1 MTSTT
6 CLKHKIIAL
15 YREKYGAGSLENPEY
30 VNVEKIDFQHLQ
42 FVMKHSSEAKTVLQ
56 MLVPIEQAAK
66 LIWYY
71 NTSNINR
78 MKIKRN
84 ELNLTP
90 TTIVKGEVDNI
101 ISEVLWPF
109 EMVVFRRRHNLHVIK

>member
-1 MTSTT
+1 M
-6 CLKHKIIAL
+6 
-15 YREKYGAGSLENPEY
+15 
-30 VNVEKIDFQHLQ
+30 EKIDFQHLQ

-90 TTIVKGEVDNI
+90 TTIMKGEVDNI

>member
-1 MTSTT
+1 M
-6 CLKHKIIAL
+6 
-15 YREKYGAGSLENPEY
+15 KY
-30 VNVEKIDFQHLQ
+30 
-42 FVMKHSSEAKTVLQ
+42 SSEAKSVMQ

-84 ELNLTP
+84 ELRLAPYAITKN
-90 TTIVKGEVDNI
+90 EVNDF

-109 EMVVFRRRHNLHVIK
+109 EMIVFRRRHNLHVVK